1 MPSVNIN
8 LRINDISTI
17 VEQLDIRE
25 KIKLIKKL
33 EEEIWS
39 MRFDQ
44 LLGRIRRRVFSA
56 VGIVLP
62 VNSPGLTLRPFSPL
76 FRQRLT

>member
-33 EEEIWS
+33 EEETWS

-44 LLGRIRRRVFSA
+44 LLGRIRRRVKQYPISEQEIFHE
-56 VGIVLP
+56 VEQ
-62 VNSPGLTLRPFSPL
+62 TKK
-76 FRQRLT
+76 QRYDQSSH